1 MMGQSSAFF
10 IGPSIRVVDSA
21 TAVRTAAALDIQIGN
36 SAKSGWAPSVSQQI
50 ATLRNSFIEANKTA
64 SATSPV
70 YQVILG
76 QLPLVV
82 AIWTDSADHM
92 SSIMRM
98 IGDLS
103 FTSVKLIFGGASES
117 WLCHPVSLR
126 SNGYKNRRC
135 AYKTILAEMKK
146 HGIRVRT
153 SLMLSVLRVE
163 FPFKVRERIEATC
176 VT

>member
-82 AIWTDSADHM
+82 WTDSADHM

-117 WLCHPVSLR
+117 WLVASELKRFNASVILYRCAP
-126 SNGYKNRRC
+126 NGYENRRC

-153 SLMLSVLRVE
+153 SLKLS
-163 FPFKVRERIEATC
+163 C
-176 VT
+176 